1 VVIPIV
7 VVAVLII
14 LGILWWR
21 KRKQNKAAEEA
32 RRKEVEDYGYNPNN
46 DPTLPAIGAM
56 GGESHEM
63 SEDHNGGYRGWG
75 AATTVAG
82 AASSRK
88 LSTTLSG
95 GGHTQ
100 NQLSDAGSNMYGPAG
115 SSPGYDA
122 HSGDP
127 LMARD
132 PRRETMSSEE
142 MGSMGMGSLGSGA
155 ALGGTAAAGGAA
167 VAASHNNNGAGGIH
181 RGPSNASST
190 YSGVAAGGGAR
201 SDISD
206 DRPDMPI
213 GHAYDY
219 NSGNYGYTQH
229 GPYGDGTYGGSAA
242 PNGGD
247 AGGMPVVRDVSARR
261 NTRIQQP
268 TVGQYPQGNAGISQN
283 F

>member
-1 VVIPIV
+1 MVIPIV
-7 VVAVLII
+7 VVAILII

-21 KRKQNKAAEEA
+21 KRKQRKAAEEA

-56 GGESHEM
+56 GSDSHEM
-63 SEDHNGGYRGWG
+63 SEDHNSGYRGWG

-100 NQLSDAGSNMYGPAG
+100 NQLSDAGSNMYGPAAG

-122 HSGDP
+122 HSSDP

-142 MGSMGMGSLGSGA
+142 MGALGMGTLAGGA
-155 ALGGTAAAGGAA
+155 ALGGAAAAT
-167 VAASHNNNGAGGIH
+167 ASHNNTTTRPPGAIH

-190 YSGVAAGGGAR
+190 YSAGAGNGGAR

-219 NSGNYGYTQH
+219 NSGYGYSQH
-229 GPYGDGTYGGSAA
+229 GPYGDGTYGGSTTA
-242 PNGGD
+242 PNGAD

>member
-1 VVIPIV
+1 
-7 VVAVLII
+7 
-14 LGILWWR
+14 
-21 KRKQNKAAEEA
+21 
-32 RRKEVEDYGYNPNN
+32 
-46 DPTLPAIGAM
+46 M
-56 GGESHEM
+56 GSDSHEM

-88 LSTTLSG
+88 LSTTLS
-95 GGHTQ
+95 HTQ
-100 NQLSDAGSNMYGPAG
+100 NQLSDAGSNMYAPAG
-115 SSPGYDA
+115 NSPGYDA
-122 HSGDP
+122 HSADP
-127 LMARD
+127 LMSRD

-142 MGSMGMGSLGSGA
+142 MGSLGMG
-155 ALGGTAAAGGAA
+155 ALAGGGAA
-167 VAASHNNNGAGGIH
+167 ATGAAAAASHNNTSRAAGGIQ

-190 YSGVAAGGGAR
+190 YSAAAGAGAR
-201 SDISD
+201 SDVSD

-219 NSGNYGYTQH
+219 NSNYGYSQH

-242 PNGGD
+242 PGTGGD

-268 TVGQYPQGNAGISQN
+268 SVGQYPTGNAGISQN